1 MNDFT
6 AYFTYAVHVIL
17 KLINVMIH
25 TRSFKSLEL
34 KSILC
39 DWFPE
44 ILICFVISNLTLIFT
59 LCFSVIMWSLSS
71 NALIILTLTH
81 APYCKCCR
89 YQFRKLS
96 KIILLQDGNVLC
108 HIEPSCGLGDLLHEN
123 SYWEQQ
129 QQYFETIPAIKD
141 TTETPFQS
149 ESESTKEFNTLFSVT
164 EVPQS
169 NIFIEK
175 ITIPES
181 EHDTVTAIYSE
192 KVRASTNKDRPYR
205 LKSRHKAAN
214 AKHFRDIKLQE
225 RSKKHVR
232 KT

>member
-1 MNDFT
+1 
-6 AYFTYAVHVIL
+6 
-17 KLINVMIH
+17 
-25 TRSFKSLEL
+25 
-34 KSILC
+34 
-39 DWFPE
+39 
-44 ILICFVISNLTLIFT
+44 
-59 LCFSVIMWSLSS
+59 MWSLSS

-232 KT
+232 KTDPIKTKTFAFSNELIQRYISFNDGTENISKTSEEEGSRVTEHEPRGRQNTQKQGSGTYSPVE